1 MFDVHDWLCHA
12 VVIADCDNH
21 NSLSIIANKDGI
33 MADAAEAVDQAQRHL
48 TAQELAD
55 RLGVPLNTAYY
66 WRSIRK
72 GPRAMR
78 IGKYVRYRL
87 EDVLA
92 WEQAQLDERESA

>member
-1 MFDVHDWLCHA
+1 MSKPISSENQMLD
-12 VVIADCDNH
+12 
-21 NSLSIIANKDGI
+21 
-33 MADAAEAVDQAQRHL
+33 RHL

-55 RLGVPLNTAYY
+55 RVGVPLNSIYF
-66 WRSIRK
+66 WRAQKR

-92 WEQAQLDERESA
+92 WEQSQLEPRDAA